1 VWAAACVLVK
11 RVLDIF
17 FVVASNFDTRVVTV
31 FVVVCAA
38 VVCFIVDCIDVA
50 TSVSVIELVSDG
62 TAGAVVVF
70 VVAAKVGFV
79 NTPVDGAAVEK
90 MVGLNSI
97 DDAAVVVFDLAV
109 TVDCV
114 LIDILVGAIFRICL

>member
-1 VWAAACVLVK
+1 MLH
-11 RVLDIF
+11 
-17 FVVASNFDTRVVTV
+17 
-31 FVVVCAA
+31 
-38 VVCFIVDCIDVA
+38 CIDVA
-50 TSVSVIELVSDG
+50 TGVSVIELVSDG

-79 NTPVDGAAVEK
+79 NTPVDGAAVDK
-90 MVGLNSI
+90 MVGLSAI
-97 DDAAVVVFDLAV
+97 DDDAAVVVFDLAV